1 MVVIIYLVDCS
12 QSFQHPKINTDDLN
26 ETFFQLK
33 GFMKFAKV
41 DDDVAT
47 KALDR
52 VVDAMEDETLK
63 QLEGSQHHYKN

>member
-1 MVVIIYLVDCS
+1 MVVIIIFSRLFS
-12 QSFQHPKINTDDLN
+12 EFPAPKINTDDLN